1 MISILLDSSNT
12 DLYVGLMNEDG
23 VIDSTFYECWQ
34 MQSEYMIVE
43 LDKLLSKNGFSRE
56 SIKDVVVSI
65 GPGSYTGVRIAITIA
80 KIIGVALNCKV
91 YPVSSLRILADYNR
105 PSVCVINA
113 RNGRSFFGVYQQ
125 EKILVA
131 DCIKTNDEVL
141 DYLKE
146 NPTYVLCGDTKYLGL
161 QGFKENPSIQIRLL
175 KHVLKEES
183 PLSLK
188 PVYMKD

>member
-105 PSVCVINA
+105 
-113 RNGRSFFGVYQQ
+113 Q
-125 EKILVA
+125 
-131 DCIKTNDEVL
+131 
-141 DYLKE
+141 
-146 NPTYVLCGDTKYLGL
+146 LCECGHSITFMPKTKYLICHYCGRKVINKTK
-161 QGFKENPSIQIRLL
+161 GHFMKEMYKALN
-175 KHVLKEES
+175 ES
-183 PLSLK
+183 K
-188 PVYMKD
+188 